1 MKEASDRLDF
11 ERAAQYR
18 DMLESVRY
26 ISQKQKITNSDM
38 QDKDIVAAAIDDTD
52 CVVQVFFYKR
62 RQAYRKGTLSYDTYG

>member
-38 QDKDIVAAAIDDTD
+38 QDKDIVQLPLMILT
-52 CVVQVFFYKR
+52 VL
-62 RQAYRKGTLSYDTYG
+62 YRYFL